1 MVDRVRWVCY
11 GTHMAITQDTPT
23 LATRL
28 EDDDRLWLE
37 QKARENE
44 RSVAAELR
52 YLVKRYRRE
61 ENGENT

>member
-1 MVDRVRWVCY
+1 
-11 GTHMAITQDTPT
+11 MAITQDTPT

-61 ENGENT
+61 ENGESA